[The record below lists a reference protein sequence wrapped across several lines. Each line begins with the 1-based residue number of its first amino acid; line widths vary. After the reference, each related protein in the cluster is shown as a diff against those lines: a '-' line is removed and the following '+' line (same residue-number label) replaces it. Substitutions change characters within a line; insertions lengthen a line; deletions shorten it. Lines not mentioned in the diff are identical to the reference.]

1 MAVALLD
8 LKRQFEAVEADVRL
22 QIDRVLREQSF
33 ILGPVVEELEAA
45 VAAYLGVAHAVG
57 VASGTDA
64 LLLPLRAL
72 ELAPGDEVV
81 TTPFTFFATA
91 GTIHNAGGR
100 TVFAD
105 IEPGTFN
112 LSPAALEAAM
122 GPRTRAVVPV
132 HLFGLMAEM
141 ERVLEIAHARGAF
154 VLEDA
159 AQAIG
164 ARQRIGGEWTAAG
177 RLGGATALSFFP
189 SKNLGGYGD
198 GGMVVTDDDAF
209 AARIRRLRTHGG
221 VKMYHHDEVGLNSR
235 LDALQAAVLL
245 AKLPYLDRWSDARRA
260 NAAWYDARFEALE
273 AAGHLRRPRVPEGS
287 ESVWNQYTLRVE
299 DRDRLREQ
307 LAAEGIGSAVYYP
320 VPLHLQP
327 CFAYL
332 GYGPG
337 DFPESERASREV
349 LSIPVHPDLT
359 GDEREKVAA
368 AVERFYAGSRP

>member
-33 ILGPVVEELEAA
+33 ILGPVVQEFEAA
-45 VAAYLGVAHAVG
+45 VAAYVGVGHAIG

-64 LLLPLRAL
+64 LLLAL
-72 ELAPGDEVV
+72 KALDLAPEDEVV
-81 TTPFTFFATA
+81 TSPFTFFATA

-105 IEPGTFN
+105 IEPDTFN

-122 GPRTRAVVPV
+122 GARTRAVVPV
-132 HLFGLMAEM
+132 HLFGLMADM
-141 ERVLEIAHARGAF
+141 ERVLEIARARGAF
-154 VLEDA
+154 VLEDS

-164 ARQRIGGEWTAAG
+164 ARQVVGGEWTATG
-177 RLGGATALSFFP
+177 RLGDATALSFFP

-198 GGMVVTDDDAF
+198 GGMVVTDDAAF
-209 AARIRRLRTHGG
+209 AERIRKLRTHGG

-245 AKLPYLDRWSDARRA
+245 AKLPYLDRWSAARRE
-260 NAAWYDARFEALE
+260 NAAWYHARLEALE
-273 AAGHLRRPRVPEGS
+273 AAGHLRRPRIPEGS
-287 ESVWNQYTLRVE
+287 ESVYNQYTLRVE
-299 DRDRLREQ
+299 DRDRLREH
-307 LAAEGIGSAVYYP
+307 LTAEGIGCAVYYP

-337 DFPESERASREV
+337 DFPESERAAREV
-349 LSIPVHPDLT
+349 LSIPVHPELT
-359 GDEREKVAA
+359 DDERERVAA
-368 AVERFYAGSRP
+368 AVERFYGERA